1 MQKSV
6 FVLELQI
13 TTWCSPQRSKAMED
27 KEKKDVID
35 VKPEEEEESDS
46 SAEKDN
52 SGAENDTENGAEDD
66 TENTDDQDK
75 KGHGGAQLKEILDGT
90 ARIGQ
95 SIGQAFVGMAEIFKG
110 RDYVVMVRVNKDSLD
125 KIDELIESGMFK
137 SRSESA
143 AYLIARGIQS
153 DNELFHK
160 IEDKVSEINRL
171 KEELRSMLDFD
182 K

>member
-1 MQKSV
+1 MKDKKEIIDV
-6 FVLELQI
+6 E
-13 TTWCSPQRSKAMED
+13 PED
-27 KEKKDVID
+27 EKKPDE
-35 VKPEEEEESDS
+35 PGTEAEGESSGEDS
-46 SAEKDN
+46 QSKDEKNADGTDAN
-52 SGAENDTENGAEDD
+52 SG
-66 TENTDDQDK
+66 K
-75 KGHGGAQLKEILDGT
+75 QLKEILDGT
-90 ARIGQ
+90 ARIGK

-182 K
+182 

>member
-1 MQKSV
+1 MEEKGKKEIIDVQPEEDVVQESAAKEEDEGTAENPGTEQHGS
-6 FVLELQI
+6 
-13 TTWCSPQRSKAMED
+13 ED
-27 KEKKDVID
+27 KKNQ
-35 VKPEEEEESDS
+35 S
-46 SAEKDN
+46 
-52 SGAENDTENGAEDD
+52 
-66 TENTDDQDK
+66 
-75 KGHGGAQLKEILDGT
+75 GAQLKDILDGT
-90 ARIGQ
+90 ARIGK

-171 KEELRSMLDFD
+171 KDELRSMLDFD